1 MRHGSLRI
9 IRVSPSLAAIRQALQ
24 EFESAGGSLACG
36 LSNDGVARL
45 RAAYS
50 GGRVEITD
58 LERFAA
64 SLLTQSSVEVRQVM
78 DSSLELEV
86 VAHACDKIAPSSVF
100 APHVSSEGFQNRA
113 LRTLRELA
121 SCKIGS
127 QELRRVALSVDDV
140 FSSKLTSLAD
150 LYDAFLEAT
159 SLLRRE
165 TAFQRLDR
173 LLGAPPPPEPIGP
186 LFVGVFCDENPL
198 NLEVVQKLTEWGSN
212 VSVMIEGNKDSE
224 TVFGYS
230 ASVARSLAAPI
241 RDLPAASNLGSS
253 LFTNLFHRGNS
264 PSVTIVSSSDPL
276 AEVEWA
282 LRDAIASGIEQTVIY
297 ARDNSYLQ
305 LLDAAAKMYG
315 VPLQADLSLPMA
327 EMPWVRSLLLVIRS
341 LLEGPH
347 ALADALSSG
356 RVCNPRLIP
365 SSNLSA
371 LEMAGAL
378 GYGGIDADPKSP
390 IGELM
395 AWRTR
400 ALEVRHSLGE
410 WVEQL
415 GALASTQVLS
425 IPEDSVSPHAT
436 AARDALLDAYRTFAL
451 VRSLTTEGIASL
463 EEFARQLHDLAESRR
478 ARLPNRSEGG
488 LVVRTSSVALGE
500 CPNLIVLGMLEGVFP
515 KRRSEDPILSDFER
529 EHLNRALGLDEG
541 LKSSYEIARNERD
554 AFVRICGA
562 ALGRLVLS
570 YPQAD
575 DDRDNVP
582 TFYLEEIKRAYEG
595 RVTLID
601 RPRGISTLEA
611 SACVFELDRDVA
623 FALDEG
629 PEPPEPTEWVL
640 DSSRAQ
646 FTIEP
651 QEEVSL
657 RQLRDGLE
665 CGFKLHFGSTDLD
678 RNDPRAEVHRA
689 LLSLPQT
696 TGLPLQ
702 PNPDEAR
709 RALERA
715 FANIVASSA
724 RKLRPSERRLIEE
737 EARTYFRN
745 WVRSEFLSRELWP
758 KDPGSTVIHASFGHP
773 GLAGF
778 LNLKGVGGVSLRGG
792 LTGYARMGRYAVGIL
807 HSARSS
813 LVLST
818 DVEKMEEPERLE
830 LAAYLWSLS
839 EGSSFVALEAMSIGG
854 DRTLFVCP
862 RLSDQNLRA
871 DQANGLR
878 VVDLGTLAEFL
889 PPAKDLI
896 RFSARRMREADVVP
910 APGKA
915 CKYCKW
921 GELCRSSA
929 EYLDEPEEGGAF
941 NAS

>member
-1 MRHGSLRI
+1 MRHGSLRV
-9 IRVSPSLAAIRQALQ
+9 IRVPPSLGAIRQALQ

-36 LSNDGVARL
+36 LSNEGVARL

-50 GGRVEITD
+50 GGRIEITD

-64 SLLTQSSVEVRQVM
+64 TLLTQSSSEVRQLM
-78 DSSLELEV
+78 DPSLELEV
-86 VAHACDKIAPSSVF
+86 VAHACEKIAPSSVF
-100 APHVSSEGFQNRA
+100 APHFFSEGFQTRA
-113 LRTLRELA
+113 LKTLHELA
-121 SCKIGS
+121 SCRIGS
-127 QELRRVALSVDDV
+127 PELRQVAVSVDDV

-159 SLLRRE
+159 SLLGRE
-165 TAFQRLDR
+165 TSFQRLNR
-173 LLGAPPPPEPIGP
+173 LREGPPPPSLEGP
-186 LFVGVFCDENPL
+186 LLVGVFCDENPL
-198 NLEVVQKLTEWGSN
+198 NLEVVRKLTEWGSN
-212 VSVMIEGNKDSE
+212 LTVMIEGNRDSE

-230 ASVARSLAAPI
+230 EAVAKSLSAPI
-241 RDLPAASNLGSS
+241 QDLQATPTLGSS
-253 LFTNLFHRGNS
+253 LFTNLIYKGSS
-264 PSVTIVSSSDPL
+264 PAVTIVSSSDPL

-282 LRDAIASGIEQTVIY
+282 LRDAKSSGFDQTVIY
-297 ARDNSYLQ
+297 ARDGSYLQ
-305 LLDAAAKMYG
+305 LLDAVTKMYG
-315 VPLQADLSLPMA
+315 VPLQAELSLPLA

-341 LLEGPH
+341 LLDGPQ
-347 ALADALSSG
+347 ALSDALSSG
-356 RVCNPRLIP
+356 RVCNPQMIP
-365 SSNLSA
+365 PSNLSA
-371 LEMAGAL
+371 LEMAGAS
-378 GYGGIDADPKSP
+378 GYGGIDSDPKSP
-390 IGELM
+390 LGEII
-395 AWRTR
+395 AWRAR
-400 ALEVRHSLGE
+400 ALETRHSLGD
-410 WVEQL
+410 WVELL
-415 GALASTQVLS
+415 GALASLQVFS
-425 IPEDSVSPHAT
+425 VPEDSVAPQAA
-436 AARDALLDAYRTFAL
+436 AARDALLDSYRRFAL
-451 VRSLTTEGIASL
+451 VRSLTSDGGASL
-463 EEFARQLHDLAESRR
+463 GEFASQLHDLAESRR
-478 ARLPNRSEGG
+478 ARLPNRSEDG

-529 EHLNRALGLDEG
+529 EYLNSALGLEEG
-541 LKSSYEIARNERD
+541 FKSSYEIARNERD
-554 AFVRICGA
+554 AFVRICNA
-562 ALGRLVLS
+562 ATGRLVLS

-595 RVTLID
+595 RVALID
-601 RPRGISTLEA
+601 RPRGAAPEA
-611 SACVFELDRDVA
+611 PNCVFDLDRDVA
-623 FALDEG
+623 LGFDEG
-629 PEPPEPTEWVL
+629 PEPLDPTEWIL
-640 DSSRAQ
+640 DASRVQ
-646 FTIEP
+646 FTIDP
-651 QEEVSL
+651 DEEVSV

-665 CGFKLHFGSTDLD
+665 CGFKLRFGSTELD

-724 RKLRPSERRLIEE
+724 RRLRPSERKLIEE

-778 LNLKGVGGVSLRGG
+778 LNLKGVGGVTLRGG

-896 RFSARRMREADVVP
+896 RFSARRMREADIVP

-915 CKYCKW
+915 CKFCRW

-929 EYLDEPEEGGAF
+929 EFLDDPDDGGARD
-941 NAS
+941 AS